1 MLHTQTPLWSA
12 TGRVPAFHLAAPPWV
27 RWWSRKSRL
36 YSVWVPGSATQPV
49 SLAPVDHLIRLCD
62 SVRPAFS
69 QVPPHSSKGSRCS
82 CLVWGDHCPIAEG
95 RDGAGPSSRYE
106 DRVLQPLLHCAQE
119 RRWVETNLG
128 SARPELGKLPFK
140 RLTQKCICGCI
151 RPRDWL
157 AAIDLK
163 DAYFLVPCSWFLN
176 RLKRCLQGKNVLVRT
191 DTL

>member
-1 MLHTQTPLWSA
+1 M
-12 TGRVPAFHLAAPPWV
+12 
-27 RWWSRKSRL
+27 
-36 YSVWVPGSATQPV
+36 
-49 SLAPVDHLIRLCD
+49 
-62 SVRPAFS
+62 
-69 QVPPHSSKGSRCS
+69 
-82 CLVWGDHCPIAEG
+82 GDHCPVGEG

-140 RLTQKCICGCI
+140 RLTQKCIFGCI

-163 DAYFLVPCSWFLN
+163 DVYFLVSILPHHRPFL
-176 RLKRCLQGKNVLVRT
+176 RFAFEGRAY
-191 DTL
+191 